1 MQHSHAFPPLL
12 RRHWPLAALGAALL
26 LLVLWGMLWPLRGA
40 SHELLLEV
48 RGPDTPATVRLTLG
62 VQDVLLV
69 RNGTRTPLVFGPVQ
83 LAPGGEFRLPVEEA
97 GEREIP
103 CPLLKGAGGV
113 LRVRVV
119 PMPDPGMERLR
130 WRFGNFGHALRTMP
144 LQGPD

>member
-1 MQHSHAFPPLL
+1 MAPLL
-12 RRHWPLAALGAALL
+12 RRHWPLAGLIGLTLL
-26 LLVLWGMLWPLRGA
+26 ILLWGMLWPLRGE

-48 RGPDTPATVRLTLG
+48 RGAQTPAVVRLTLG
-62 VQDVLLV
+62 VQDVLLL
-69 RNGTRTPLVFGPVQ
+69 RNAGKAPLVFGPVQ

-103 CPLLKGAGGV
+103 CPVLAGGV

-119 PMPDPGMERLR
+119 PMPDPGLERLR
-130 WRFGNFGHALRTMP
+130 WRLGNFGHALRTMP